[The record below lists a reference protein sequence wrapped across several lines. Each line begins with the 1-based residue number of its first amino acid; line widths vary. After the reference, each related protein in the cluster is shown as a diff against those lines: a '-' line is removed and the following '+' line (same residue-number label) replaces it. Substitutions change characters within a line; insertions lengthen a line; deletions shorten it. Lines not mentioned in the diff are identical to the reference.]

1 MTAVRAVRDPISIPR
16 ATASAVPKASRMF
29 TMANA
34 TCVIT
39 AARMTVTP
47 ADVARSARR
56 IITTEPVM
64 PASTGLSRQ
73 AKASAARQVTRIL
86 MTASATSAVRQ
97 ACTTVIPAPAV
108 RGILHS
114 ITMAPAIHAVKG
126 ITNTRQAKASAV
138 PKVTRIITTA
148 SAMQS
153 PRILVPV

>member
-1 MTAVRAVRDPISIPR
+1 MTAARAVRDPISIPR
-16 ATASAVPKASRMF
+16 ATASAVPKATRMF

-34 TCVIT
+34 TSVIT
-39 AARMTVTP
+39 AARMTVIP

-56 IITTEPVM
+56 IITTGPVM

-73 AKASAARQVTRIL
+73 VRASAARLVTRII
-86 MTASATSAVRQ
+86 MTASATSAARP
-97 ACTTVIPAPAV
+97 ACMTVIPVPAV
-108 RGILHS
+108 RGIIRS
-114 ITMAPAIHAVKG
+114 ITMAPAMPAG
-126 ITNTRQAKASAV
+126 TGLSNTRQAKASAV